1 MPRRVR
7 AVLIVTALTFAVT
20 AGALAQG
27 NLLDKGRD
35 ALKGMG
41 VPAPGGATPG
51 PGGGARSALG
61 DADIAKGLREALRV
75 GSERVVGTLGRA
87 DGFNKVAD
95 VHIPLP
101 GTLRTVQQA
110 LGKVGQGAL
119 VDDLETRLNRAAE
132 AAVPRARS
140 LFVKAIEA
148 MTLDDARGILNGP
161 KDSAT
166 QYFRGKMASPLA
178 ADMKPIVDQELAK
191 AGAVKSYD
199 QMMGKYKAIPFVPD
213 ARADLTQHVLEKAI
227 DGVFLYLG
235 REEAAIRDDPA
246 KRSTALLQKVFGAK

>member
-1 MPRRVR
+1 MIRAVG
-7 AVLIVTALTFAVT
+7 AVLIASVLAFAA
-20 AGALAQG
+20 AGEGLAQG

-41 VPAPGGATPG
+41 VPAPGGTQV
-51 PGGGARSALG
+51 PGGGARGALG
-61 DADIAKGLREALRV
+61 EADIAKGLREALKI
-75 GSERVVGTLGRA
+75 GSKHAVGTLGKA

-110 LGKVGQGAL
+110 LGKVGQSAL
-119 VDDLETRLNRAAE
+119 VDDLELRLNRAAE
-132 AAVPRARS
+132 AAVPRAKS
-140 LFVKAIEA
+140 LFLKSIEA

-178 ADMKPIVDQELAK
+178 TDMKPIVDQELAR

-199 QMMGKYKAIPFVPD
+199 QMIGKYKAIPFVPD
-213 ARADLTQHVLEKAI
+213 AKADLTQHVLERAI

-246 KRSTALLQKVFGAK
+246 KRTTAILQKVFGAN